1 MPSTN
6 YVITTRGQPVDNE
19 TPQKQLCQIRIMF
32 TVDTDDEA
40 IEVKKKISA
49 TLVDKPDIQVMF
61 SLGSVPTKPPLG

>member
-1 MPSTN
+1 MPL
-6 YVITTRGQPVDNE
+6 DE
-19 TPQKQLCQIRIMF
+19 LKPQKQLCQIRLMF

-49 TLVDKPDIQVMF
+49 TLIDKPDIQVMF